1 MAQVREIVRSLD
13 PSRAVFGVKP
23 VADVIAGALDQP
35 RLNARLLVLFAA
47 AALALASL
55 GLYSLLTLLV
65 TERRRELGVRMAL
78 GAAPSEVWWLVLA
91 GAARLVA
98 AGLVAGFV
106 LMLAAGRVLGAVLVG
121 VCSLDPPALGQAT
134 ATLGVVALGCSA
146 IPDRRA
152 ALRSAL
158 EALGDI
164 HSRWRLTPILRPM
177 TAPRVTPVHGFHG
190 ETRTGNSD

>member
-1 MAQVREIVRSLD
+1 MAAGSWPDPEYVLRAAGDPRALMTQVREIVRSLD

-35 RLNARLLVLFAA
+35 RLNARVLVLFAA

-106 LMLAAGRVLGAVLVG
+106 LMLAAGRVLGAVLFGVG
-121 VCSLDPPALGQAT
+121 PLDLPALGGAV
-134 ATLGVVALGCSA
+134 ATLAVACGQIA
-146 IPDRRA
+146 K
-152 ALRSAL
+152 
-158 EALGDI
+158 
-164 HSRWRLTPILRPM
+164 
-177 TAPRVTPVHGFHG
+177 V
-190 ETRTGNSD
+190 